1 MNGTLPHGRISLPDP
16 RAAGGLWM
24 QPGAP
29 GGASLRG
36 DGILSNVADA
46 PGEETQMLMT

>member
-1 MNGTLPHGRISLPDP
+1 MGPFLMAEFPFLIPVQLAVSGCSPGT
-16 RAAGGLWM
+16 
-24 QPGAP
+24 P